1 MKDKIK
7 SFLAEAQV
15 KYIAIKYANDQYG
28 KLRELM
34 AKDGLSF
41 AKAAAR
47 LGLKPEES
55 AFLSRNEYIEG
66 LGEADKVVDEGSKL
80 KPGEVSKVIET
91 GNGAVIFIVSDT
103 QKFDKEKFNKEID
116 DYSKKVLEMKKSY
129 YLENWLKGLERANT
143 INIDFK
149 DYEKY
154 YR

>member
-1 MKDKIK
+1 MDRR
-7 SFLAEAQV
+7 SDACARS
-15 KYIAIKYANDQYG
+15 G
-28 KLRELM
+28 
-34 AKDGLSF
+34 GPLS
-41 AKAAAR
+41 
-47 LGLKPEES
+47 G
-55 AFLSRNEYIEG
+55 
-66 LGEADKVVDEGSKL
+66 DEGSKL